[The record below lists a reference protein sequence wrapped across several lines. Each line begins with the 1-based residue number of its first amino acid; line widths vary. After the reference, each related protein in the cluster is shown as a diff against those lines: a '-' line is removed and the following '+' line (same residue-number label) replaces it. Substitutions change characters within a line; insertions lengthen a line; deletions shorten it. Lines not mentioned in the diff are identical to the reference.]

1 MNVPDDYKSYDYNG
15 TEAYELF
22 ETALPKQRPAQLPEE
37 KPIKQ
42 PKYAPKAKPVFA
54 PLAVVGLIVV
64 MVLLMLV
71 VHSYVQL
78 YEASTRVGEL
88 EQSLSAAQTNTAKL
102 RSTYESRIDLAKIE
116 ARARELGMSQPS
128 PRQMVYLNIPG
139 ADHAEVIQV
148 DRRNYPKKILDAIV
162 SSFQGVLEYFR

>member
-1 MNVPDDYKSYDYNG
+1 MPKDYRPDRYRNNQAYDLRGTAVPKPHS
-15 TEAYELF
+15 A
-22 ETALPKQRPAQLPEE
+22 PLPEE
-37 KPIKQ
+37 KPLRR
-42 PKYAPKAKPVFA
+42 PRNAPKAKHVLA
-54 PLAVVGLIVV
+54 PFGIAGMVVVA
-64 MVLLMLV
+64 VLLMLV
-71 VHSYVQL
+71 IHSYVQL
-78 YEASTRVGEL
+78 YEANSRVGHL
-88 EQSLSAAQTNTAKL
+88 EKEISSVQANTAKI
-102 RSTYESRIDLAKIE
+102 RSAYESRIDLAKNE

>member
-1 MNVPDDYKSYDYNG
+1 MPDDYKSYDYNG

-22 ETALPKQRPAQLPEE
+22 GSALPKPRPAPLPEE

-42 PKYAPKAKPVFA
+42 PKYAPKAKPAFA
-54 PLAVVGLIVV
+54 PLAVIGLIVV

-88 EQSLSAAQTNTAKL
+88 EHTLSAAQENTAKL
-102 RSTYESRIDLAKIE
+102 RSTYESRIDLPKIE
-116 ARARELGMSQPS
+116 ARARELGMGQPS
-128 PRQMVYLNIPG
+128 ARQTIYLNVAG
-139 ADHAEVIQV
+139 ADSTEVIAV
-148 DRRNYPKKILDAIV
+148 DSRSFAQKAIDAIV
-162 SSFQGVLEYFR
+162 QGFEGVLEYFR